1 MVRFDD
7 AVGGGVSILGWV
19 GPWPCDERWW
29 DQRTHRRRAR
39 LQLALAD
46 GRALL
51 VQIEQGSW
59 SVEAIYD

>member
-1 MVRFDD
+1 
-7 AVGGGVSILGWV
+7 
-19 GPWPCDERWW
+19 
-29 DQRTHRRRAR
+29 
-39 LQLALAD
+39 LALAD